1 MNIVLA
7 REVENGSRNNYS
19 SNGECNMNEN
29 VIKQIDTKKI
39 KDMLKQKKRMKLF
52 LSICASCGFC
62 ADSCFLYRNRKDYKY
77 MPSYKAINSL
87 GRMFK
92 KRGRLKLSDLLEMKE
107 HVWGK
112 CVMCR
117 RCYCPF
123 GIDISGM
130 ISWARTICRT
140 QGVYERYDIDVMGA
154 GEKEGESK
162 EQGQ

>member
-1 MNIVLA
+1 M
-7 REVENGSRNNYS
+7 
-19 SNGECNMNEN
+19 SNEERKQ
-29 VIKQIDTKKI
+29 VDVKQIKN
-39 KDMLKQKKRMKLF
+39 MLKQKKRMKLF
-52 LSICASCGFC
+52 LSVCASCGFC
-62 ADSCFLYRNRKDYKY
+62 ADSCFLYRNKKDPRF

-92 KRGRLKLSDLLEMKE
+92 KRGKLKHSDLVEIKD
-107 HVWGK
+107 HVWGN

-140 QGVYERYDIDVMGA
+140 QGVCERYDLDAMGV
-154 GEKEGESK
+154 GEEEEAAKE
-162 EQGQ
+162 